1 MPLGWLNAR
10 RAVEV
15 GTALADQYAPPSRSG
30 AARRDNGRELQALL
44 RRAER
49 DTQALRL
56 NVYQKAQFANSFK
69 WRLLENGIEEQIA
82 DEVTSRLLVHLSIQA
97 PAEPATG
104 HAPAGQQDPAGTGT
118 VRSLMGQGDQYM
130 ARGAYAEALLCY
142 ESMVELNPRHGEA
155 LNSLGAA
162 LCKLGRYR
170 EAEEY
175 FRRAIR
181 LIPNSAGAHA
191 NLGSLLRWRGQDVAS
206 EYLLRRAL
214 KLGPSDPETRSSL
227 GLTLLRLGRTGEAK
241 GQFEKVLKSSPR
253 HPNALLGMAQVART
267 EGRFDEASVLLQRML
282 EQDPKVPSAL
292 AELAGLRKM
301 TIADGAWHKRAEE
314 LAASGLSPLEEADLR
329 FAIGK
334 YYDDVR
340 DYARAFQNYRRAN
353 ELQKTVAEDYD
364 RTAYARSV
372 DELMRVYT
380 REVLLRPMPGASVS
394 DRPILVVG
402 MMRSGTSLAEQIIAS
417 HPAVHGAGELPFW
430 SDAARRHEAALREG
444 PLQAELRGQLAAE
457 YLRILDGLSGSARR
471 VIDKAPINFQY
482 LGLIRSVLPNAR
494 IIYMRRDPI
503 DTCLSCYF
511 QQFPPSLN
519 FTLDLGDLAHYYR
532 EHQRLMAHWRDVL
545 PAGSI
550 LEVPYSQLVADP
562 ERWTRRMLE
571 FLGLDF
577 DQRCLDFHRTQRS
590 VRTASAWQVRQK
602 IYTDSVERWR
612 HYSKYIG
619 PLKDLKEADSRS

>member
-30 AARRDNGRELQALL
+30 AARRDSGRELQALL

-118 VRSLMGQGDQYM
+118 VRSLMGQGNQYM

-162 LCKLGRYR
+162 LCKLGRYH

-191 NLGSLLRWRGQDVAS
+191 NLGSLLRWRGQDIAS

-214 KLGPSDPETRSSL
+214 KLGPGDPETRSSL

-340 DYARAFQNYRRAN
+340 DYARAFQNYERAN
-353 ELQKTVAEDYD
+353 QLLKSAADEYD
-364 RTAYARSV
+364 RAAHSQFV
-372 DELMRVYT
+372 DEQIRVYT
-380 REVLLRPMPGASVS
+380 RETLSRPAPGASAS
-394 DRPILVVG
+394 DKPVFLVG
-402 MMRSGTSLAEQIIAS
+402 MMRSGTSLAEQILAS

-430 SDAARRHEAALREG
+430 SDAVRRHDAALRAGALDERTR
-444 PLQAELRGQLAAE
+444 EQLAMA
-457 YLRILDGLSGSARR
+457 YLGSLEGRSGSARR
-471 VIDKAPINFQY
+471 VVDKAPINAGH
-482 LGLIRSVLPNAR
+482 LGLIHSVFPNAH
-494 IIYMRRDPI
+494 IIYMRRHPI
-503 DTCLSCYF
+503 DICLSCYF
-511 QQFPPSLN
+511 QQFPASLN
-519 FTLDLGDLAHYYR
+519 FTMDLSDLAHYYR
-532 EHQRLMAHWRDVL
+532 EHQRLMAHWRAVL
-545 PAGSI
+545 PTGTV
-550 LEVPYSQLVADP
+550 LEVPYSQLVAEQ

-571 FLGLDF
+571 FLGLEW
-577 DQRCLDFHRTQRS
+577 DQRCLDFHRTQRT
-590 VRTASAWQVRQK
+590 VATASAWQVRQK

-619 PLKDLKEADSRS
+619 PLKDLREADSRS